1 MATTVHKGAISFGL
15 VNIPVKLYTA
25 TQNTDIQFNQLHKK
39 DHAKI
44 RYKKVCAHCDA
55 EIKAEDIVRGFEYDK
70 NKFIVVT
77 DEDLE
82 KIKTEKDRAL
92 EILHFTDLK
101 NIRPIFFDRSYYA
114 VPQTGGEKAFE
125 LLRQSM
131 LKENKVAIAKSV
143 LSNKETLIAIMPTEE
158 GILVQ
163 TMYFEEEIKGIPVE
177 YAKPKVSKEELAM
190 AKMLI
195 GSMDKVF
202 DAAAYHD
209 EYQERLRELIQNK
222 IQGKEIVTPKEA
234 KKTNVIDLMDALKKS
249 VENEK
254 RKAG

>member
-1 MATTVHKGAISFGL
+1 MATAVHKGAISFGL

-25 TQNTDIQFNQLHKK
+25 TKNTDIQFNQLHKK
-39 DHAKI
+39 DHARI

-55 EIKAEDIVRGFEYDK
+55 EIRPEDIIRGFEYDK

-92 EILHFTDLK
+92 EILLFTDLK

-114 VPQTGGEKAFE
+114 APQTGGEKAFE
-125 LLRQSM
+125 LLRQAM
-131 LKENKVAIAKSV
+131 LKESKVAVAKSV

-163 TMYFEEEIKGIPVE
+163 TMYYDEEIKDMPVE

-190 AKMLI
+190 AKTLI
-195 GSMDKVF
+195 SSMDKPF

-209 EYQERLRELIQNK
+209 EYQQRLRELIQNK
-222 IQGKEIVTPKEA
+222 IQGR
-234 KKTNVIDLMDALKKS
+234 KS
-249 VENEK
+249 SRRRK
-254 RKAG
+254 RRRRTSST